1 MLVVLPQHHD
11 SISSVPDGKWQS
23 LNESIESFEQ
33 SVGVTTFNQLWA
45 TGWEDDHFFDRNH
58 LDDDGRI
65 EFCNRLAPAINQ
77 VFSSSD

>member
-45 TGWEDDHFFDRNH
+45 T
-58 LDDDGRI
+58 DGKMI
-65 EFCNRLAPAINQ
+65 ISLIGIIWMTKAELNFVIDWPPQ
-77 VFSSSD
+77 